1 MGLEGKKHL
10 QYLRAKEWIIMTNKD
25 PKQNQRRQDT
35 LLVRGGT
42 LRSMHKETS
51 EAIFLTSG
59 FVYDSAE
66 EAEARFKGEL
76 PGYLYGRYANPTNT
90 MLEDK
95 LRALDGAEAC
105 RLAASGMAAVQAA
118 LLASVRAGDH
128 IIAGKAL
135 FSSCRYII
143 ETLLPRYG
151 VEFTFVDS
159 SIAAEWENA
168 IKPNTK
174 AFFLESPANPTL
186 EISDIQAI
194 AQIAKKA
201 NARLIVDNVFAT
213 PLLQKPFELGAD
225 VIVYS
230 LTKHCDG
237 QGRVLAGA
245 ILGDE
250 KWVTEELDPILRH
263 TGPAL
268 SPFVAWVV
276 LKGMET
282 LSLRIDRAC
291 ENAEKLADII
301 GNHEAV
307 NFVRYPMRQDH
318 PQHELAMRQ
327 MKKGGTIIAF
337 ELKGSKNAA
346 YKFLNSLEI
355 IDISNNLGDAKS
367 LATHPATT
375 THKLFEP
382 DVQLTLGVTQGLVRL
397 SVGIEDIE
405 DLSEDVINALNKAI

>member
-1 MGLEGKKHL
+1 
-10 QYLRAKEWIIMTNKD
+10 MTNKD

-42 LRSMHKETS
+42 KRSNHKETS

-95 LRALDGAEAC
+95 LRALEGAEAC

-118 LLASVRAGDH
+118 MLASVRAGDH
-128 IIAGKAL
+128 IVSAKAL
-135 FSSCRYII
+135 FSSCRFII
-143 ETLLPRYG
+143 ETLLPRFG
-151 VEFTFVDS
+151 VEFTLVDG
-159 SIAAEWENA
+159 ANTQEWANA
-168 IKPNTK
+168 VKPNTK
-174 AFFLESPANPTL
+174 AFFLETPANPTL
-186 EISDIQAI
+186 EISDIKAI
-194 AQIAKKA
+194 ADIAHNA
-201 NARLIVDNVFAT
+201 GARLIIDNVFAT
-213 PLLQKPFELGAD
+213 PLLQKPFEFGAD
-225 VIVYS
+225 VVVYS

-250 KWVTEELDPILRH
+250 KWVLEELDPVLRH
-263 TGPAL
+263 TGPAM

-276 LKGMET
+276 IKGMET
-282 LSLRIDRAC
+282 LSLRVDRAC
-291 ENAEKLADII
+291 ENAQKLADII
-301 GNHEAV
+301 ANHKAV
-307 NFVRYPMRQDH
+307 NYVRYPSRKDH
-318 PQHELAMRQ
+318 PQHELAMQQ

-337 ELKGSKNAA
+337 EVKNGKEGAF
-346 YKFLNSLEI
+346 KFLNALEI

-367 LATHPATT
+367 LSTHPATT

-382 DVQLTLGVTQGLVRL
+382 EVQLTLGVTPGLIRL
-397 SVGIEDIE
+397 SVGIEDIDDLAE
-405 DLSEDVINALNKAI
+405 DISNALNACLEI

>member
-1 MGLEGKKHL
+1 
-10 QYLRAKEWIIMTNKD
+10 MTNKD
-25 PKQNQRRQDT
+25 TKQNQRRQNT

-42 LRSMHKETS
+42 NRSGFKETS

-95 LRALDGAEAC
+95 LRALDGAQAC

-118 LLASVRAGDH
+118 MLASLRSGDH
-128 IIAGKAL
+128 IVSAKAL
-135 FSSCRYII
+135 FSSCRFII

-151 VEFTFVDS
+151 IEFTLVDG
-159 SIAAEWENA
+159 ANTQEWANA
-168 IKPNTK
+168 VKPNTK
-174 AFFLESPANPTL
+174 AFFLETPTNPTL
-186 EISDIQAI
+186 EVSDIKAI
-194 AQIAKKA
+194 AQIAHEA
-201 NARLIVDNVFAT
+201 GARLIVDNVFAT

-225 VIVYS
+225 VVVYS

-250 KWVTEELDPILRH
+250 KWVLEELDPILRH

-282 LSLRIDRAC
+282 LSLRVDRAC
-291 ENAEKLADII
+291 DNAQKLADII
-301 GNHEAV
+301 ANHNAV
-307 NFVRYPMRQDH
+307 NYVRYPTRKDH
-318 PQHELAMRQ
+318 PQHELAMQQ

-337 ELKGSKNAA
+337 EIKNGKEGAF
-346 YKFLNSLEI
+346 KFLNALEI

-382 DVQLTLGVTQGLVRL
+382 EVQLTLGVTPGLIRL
-397 SVGIEDIE
+397 SVGIEDFDDLKE
-405 DLSEDVINALNKAI
+405 DILQALNA

>member
-1 MGLEGKKHL
+1 MQQVGS
-10 QYLRAKEWIIMTNKD
+10 MTNKD
-25 PKQNQRRQDT
+25 PKQNQRRQNT

-42 LRSMHKETS
+42 KRSNHKETS

-90 MLEDK
+90 MLEER
-95 LRALDGAEAC
+95 LAALDGAQVC

-128 IIAGKAL
+128 IVAGKAL

-151 VEFTFVDS
+151 VEFTLVEGANTQAWAD
-159 SIAAEWENA
+159 AV
-168 IKPNTK
+168 KPNTK

-186 EISDIQAI
+186 EISDIKSI
-194 AQIAKKA
+194 ADIAHKA
-201 NARLIVDNVFAT
+201 GARLIVDNAFAT
-213 PLLQKPFELGAD
+213 PLLQKPLELGAD

-263 TGPAL
+263 TGPAM

-282 LSLRIDRAC
+282 LSLRVDRMC
-291 ENAEKLADII
+291 DNAQKIADLI
-301 GNHEAV
+301 GSHEAV
-307 NFVRYPMRQDH
+307 NYVRYPTRKDH
-318 PQHELAMRQ
+318 PQHELAMSQ
-327 MKKGGTIIAF
+327 MKNGGTIVAF
-337 ELKGSKNAA
+337 ELKGGKDGA
-346 YKFLNSLEI
+346 YKFLNALEI

-367 LATHPATT
+367 LATHPSTT
-375 THKLFEP
+375 THKLFEA
-382 DVQLTLGVTQGLVRL
+382 DVQAELGVTQGLIRL
-397 SVGIEDIE
+397 SVGIEDID
-405 DLSEDVINALNKAI
+405 DLLEDVKHALDKAK

>member
-1 MGLEGKKHL
+1 
-10 QYLRAKEWIIMTNKD
+10 MTNKD
-25 PKQNQRRQDT
+25 PKQNQRRQNT

-42 LRSMHKETS
+42 KRSNHKETS

-90 MLEDK
+90 MLEER
-95 LRALDGAEAC
+95 LAALDGAQAC

-118 LLASVRAGDH
+118 MLASVRAGDH
-128 IIAGKAL
+128 IVAGKAL

-151 VEFTFVDS
+151 VEFTLVEGANTKAWAD
-159 SIAAEWENA
+159 AVR
-168 IKPNTK
+168 PNTK
-174 AFFLESPANPTL
+174 AFFMESPANPTL
-186 EISDIQAI
+186 EVSDIKAI
-194 AQIAKKA
+194 ADIAHKA
-201 NARLIVDNVFAT
+201 GARLIVDNVFAT

-263 TGPAL
+263 TGPAM

-276 LKGMET
+276 LKGLET
-282 LSLRIDRAC
+282 LSLRVDRMC
-291 ENAEKLADII
+291 DNAQKLADLI
-301 GNHEAV
+301 GSHDAV
-307 NFVRYPMRQDH
+307 NFVRYPTRKDH
-318 PQHELAMRQ
+318 PQHELAMKQ
-327 MKKGGTIIAF
+327 MKKGGTIVAF
-337 ELKGSKNAA
+337 ELKSGKDGA

-355 IDISNNLGDAKS
+355 VDISNNLGDTKS

-375 THKLFEP
+375 THKLFEA
-382 DVQLTLGVTQGLVRL
+382 DVQAELGVTAGLIRL
-397 SVGIEDIE
+397 SVGIEDID
-405 DLSEDVINALNKAI
+405 DLLEDVKQALDKAK

>member
-1 MGLEGKKHL
+1 
-10 QYLRAKEWIIMTNKD
+10 MTNKD
-25 PKQNQRRQDT
+25 PKQNQRRQNT

-42 LRSMHKETS
+42 KRSNHKETS

-90 MLEDK
+90 MLEER
-95 LRALDGAEAC
+95 LAALDGAQVC

-128 IIAGKAL
+128 IVAGKAL

-151 VEFTFVDS
+151 VEFTLVEGANTKAWAD
-159 SIAAEWENA
+159 AV
-168 IKPNTK
+168 KPNTK

-186 EISDIQAI
+186 EISDIKSI
-194 AQIAKKA
+194 ADIAHKA
-201 NARLIVDNVFAT
+201 GARLIVDNAFAT
-213 PLLQKPFELGAD
+213 PLLQKPIELGAD

-263 TGPAL
+263 TGPAM

-282 LSLRIDRAC
+282 LSLRVDRMC
-291 ENAEKLADII
+291 DNAQKIADLI
-301 GNHEAV
+301 GSHEAV
-307 NFVRYPMRQDH
+307 NYVRYPTRKDH
-318 PQHELAMRQ
+318 PQHELAMSQ
-327 MKKGGTIIAF
+327 MKNGGTIVAF
-337 ELKGSKNAA
+337 ELKGGKDGA
-346 YKFLNSLEI
+346 YKFLNALEI
-355 IDISNNLGDAKS
+355 VDISNNLGDAKS

-375 THKLFEP
+375 THKLFEA
-382 DVQLTLGVTQGLVRL
+382 DVQAELGVTQGLIRL
-397 SVGIEDIE
+397 SVGIEDID
-405 DLSEDVINALNKAI
+405 DLLEDVKQALDKAK

>member
-1 MGLEGKKHL
+1 
-10 QYLRAKEWIIMTNKD
+10 MTNKD

-42 LRSMHKETS
+42 KRSSHKETS

-66 EAEARFKGEL
+66 EAEARFKGEI

-90 MLEDK
+90 MLEER
-95 LRALDGAEAC
+95 LAALEGAEVC

-128 IIAGKAL
+128 IVAGKAA
-135 FSSCRYII
+135 FSSCRYIV
-143 ETLLPRYG
+143 ETLLPKFG
-151 VEFTFVDS
+151 VEFTLIDVFDND
-159 SIAAEWENA
+159 AWEKA
-168 IKPNTK
+168 VKPNTK
-174 AFFLESPANPTL
+174 VFFFESPINPTL
-186 EISDIQAI
+186 EIADLDAI
-194 AQIAKKA
+194 CKIAKA
-201 NARLIVDNVFAT
+201 NDIRVIVDNAFAT
-213 PLLQKPFELGAD
+213 PLLQKPMEYGAD

-263 TGPAL
+263 TGPAM

-282 LSLRIDRAC
+282 LSLRVDRMC
-291 ENAEKLADII
+291 NNAQTLADLIAEHP
-301 GNHEAV
+301 NV
-307 NFVRYPMRQDH
+307 NFARYPTRKDH
-318 PQHELAMRQ
+318 PQYELANKQ
-327 MKKGGTIIAF
+327 MKRGGTIIAID
-337 ELKGSKNAA
+337 LKGGKDAA
-346 YKFLNSLEI
+346 FKFLNALEI
-355 IDISNNLGDAKS
+355 VDISNNLGDAKS

-375 THKLFEP
+375 THKTFEP
-382 DVQLTLGVTQGLVRL
+382 DVQLTMGITPGLIRF
-397 SVGIEDIE
+397 SVGIEDID
-405 DLSEDVINALNKAI
+405 DLIEDVKQALDKAK

>member
-1 MGLEGKKHL
+1 M
-10 QYLRAKEWIIMTNKD
+10 QYWGFMTNKD
-25 PKQNQRRQDT
+25 PNQNNRRQDT

-42 LRSMHKETS
+42 LRSGHKETS

-95 LRALDGAEAC
+95 LRALEGAEAC
-105 RLAASGMAAVQAA
+105 RLASSGMAAVQAA
-118 LLASVRAGDH
+118 MLSSVKAGDH
-128 IIAGKAL
+128 IVAGKAL

-143 ETLLPRYG
+143 ETLLPKFG
-151 VEFTFVDS
+151 VEFTLIDS
-159 SIAAEWENA
+159 SDTSAWESA
-168 IKPNTK
+168 VKPNTK
-174 AFFLESPANPTL
+174 VFFLESPANPTL
-186 EISDIQAI
+186 EVSDIRAI
-194 AQIAKKA
+194 CEIAHKHG
-201 NARLIVDNVFAT
+201 ARVIVDNVFAT
-213 PLLQKPFELGAD
+213 PLLQKPINLGAD
-225 VIVYS
+225 VVVYS

-250 KWVTEELDPILRH
+250 KWVTEELDPVLRH
-263 TGPAL
+263 TGPAM

-282 LSLRIDRAC
+282 LSLRVERAC
-291 ENAEKLADII
+291 INAQKLADII
-301 GNHEAV
+301 GESNAV
-307 NFVRYPMRQDH
+307 NFVRYPTRKDH
-318 PQHELAMRQ
+318 PQHELAMSQ
-327 MKKGGTIIAF
+327 MKMGGTIIAF
-337 ELKGSKNAA
+337 EFKGGKEAA
-346 YKFLNSLEI
+346 YKFLNALRI

-382 DVQLTLGVTQGLVRL
+382 HIQMELGVTPGLVRL

-405 DLSEDVINALNKAI
+405 DLVEDVSQALLKAV

>member
-1 MGLEGKKHL
+1 
-10 QYLRAKEWIIMTNKD
+10 MTNKD
-25 PKQNQRRQDT
+25 PKQNQRRQNT

-42 LRSMHKETS
+42 KRSNHKETS

-90 MLEDK
+90 MLEER
-95 LRALDGAEAC
+95 LAALDGAQAC

-118 LLASVRAGDH
+118 MLASVRAGDH
-128 IIAGKAL
+128 IVAGKAL

-151 VEFTFVDS
+151 VEFTLVEGANTKAWAD
-159 SIAAEWENA
+159 AVR
-168 IKPNTK
+168 PNTK
-174 AFFLESPANPTL
+174 AFFMESPANPTL
-186 EISDIQAI
+186 EVSDIKAI
-194 AQIAKKA
+194 ADIAHKA
-201 NARLIVDNVFAT
+201 GARLIVDNVFAT

-263 TGPAL
+263 TGPAM

-276 LKGMET
+276 LKGLET
-282 LSLRIDRAC
+282 LSLRVDRMC
-291 ENAEKLADII
+291 DNAQKLADLI
-301 GNHEAV
+301 GSHDAV
-307 NFVRYPMRQDH
+307 NFVRYPTRKDH
-318 PQHELAMRQ
+318 PQHELAMKQ
-327 MKKGGTIIAF
+327 MKKGGTIVAF
-337 ELKGSKNAA
+337 ELKSSKDGA

-355 IDISNNLGDAKS
+355 VDISNNLGDTKS

-375 THKLFEP
+375 THKLFEA
-382 DVQLTLGVTQGLVRL
+382 DVQAELGVTAGLIRL
-397 SVGIEDIE
+397 SVGIEDID
-405 DLSEDVINALNKAI
+405 DLLEDVKQALDKAK

>member
-1 MGLEGKKHL
+1 
-10 QYLRAKEWIIMTNKD
+10 MTNKD
-25 PKQNQRRQDT
+25 PKQNQRRQNT

-42 LRSMHKETS
+42 KRSNHKETS

-90 MLEDK
+90 MLEER
-95 LRALDGAEAC
+95 LASLEGADAC

-128 IIAGKAL
+128 IVAGKAA
-135 FSSCRYII
+135 FSSCRYIV
-143 ETLLPRYG
+143 ETLLPKFG
-151 VEFTFVDS
+151 VEFTLIDVFDND
-159 SIAAEWENA
+159 AWEKA
-168 IKPNTK
+168 VKPNTK
-174 AFFLESPANPTL
+174 VFFFESPINPTL
-186 EISDIQAI
+186 EIADLDAI
-194 AQIAKKA
+194 CKIAKA
-201 NARLIVDNVFAT
+201 NDIRVIVDNAFAT
-213 PLLQKPFELGAD
+213 PLLQKPLEYGAD

-263 TGPAL
+263 TGPAM

-282 LSLRIDRAC
+282 LSLRVDRMC
-291 ENAEKLADII
+291 DNAQTLADLIAEHP
-301 GNHEAV
+301 NV
-307 NFVRYPMRQDH
+307 NFVRYPTRKDH
-318 PQHELAMRQ
+318 PQYELANKQ
-327 MKKGGTIIAF
+327 MKRGGTIIAID
-337 ELKGSKNAA
+337 LKGDKDAA
-346 YKFLNSLEI
+346 FKFLNALEI
-355 IDISNNLGDAKS
+355 VDISNNLGDAKS

-375 THKLFEP
+375 THKTFEP
-382 DVQLTLGVTQGLVRL
+382 DVQLTMGITPGLIRF
-397 SVGIEDIE
+397 SVGIEDID
-405 DLSEDVINALNKAI
+405 DLIEDVKQALDKAK

>member
-1 MGLEGKKHL
+1 
-10 QYLRAKEWIIMTNKD
+10 MTNKD

-42 LRSMHKETS
+42 KRSSHKETS

-66 EAEARFKGEL
+66 EAEARFKGEI

-90 MLEDK
+90 MLEER
-95 LRALDGAEAC
+95 LAALEGAEVC

-118 LLASVRAGDH
+118 LLASVSAGDH
-128 IIAGKAL
+128 IVAGKAA
-135 FSSCRYII
+135 FSSCRYIV
-143 ETLLPRYG
+143 ETLLPKFG
-151 VEFTFVDS
+151 VEFTLIDVFDND
-159 SIAAEWENA
+159 AWEKA
-168 IKPNTK
+168 VKPNTK
-174 AFFLESPANPTL
+174 VFFFESPINPTL
-186 EISDIQAI
+186 EIADLDAI
-194 AQIAKKA
+194 CKIAKA
-201 NARLIVDNVFAT
+201 NDIRVIVDNAFAT
-213 PLLQKPFELGAD
+213 PLLQKPMEYGTD

-263 TGPAL
+263 TGPAM

-282 LSLRIDRAC
+282 LSLRVNRMC
-291 ENAEKLADII
+291 NNAQTLADLIAEHP
-301 GNHEAV
+301 NV
-307 NFVRYPMRQDH
+307 NFARYPTRKDH
-318 PQHELAMRQ
+318 PQYELANKQ
-327 MKKGGTIIAF
+327 MKRGGTIIAID
-337 ELKGSKNAA
+337 LKGGKDAA
-346 YKFLNSLEI
+346 FKFLNALEI
-355 IDISNNLGDAKS
+355 VDISNNLGDAKS

-375 THKLFEP
+375 THKTFEP
-382 DVQLTLGVTQGLVRL
+382 DVQLTMGITPGLIRF
-397 SVGIEDIE
+397 SVGIEDID
-405 DLSEDVINALNKAI
+405 DLIEDVKQALDKAK

>member
-1 MGLEGKKHL
+1 
-10 QYLRAKEWIIMTNKD
+10 MTNKD

-42 LRSMHKETS
+42 LRSGHKETS

-66 EAEARFKGEL
+66 EAEARFKGEM

-105 RLAASGMAAVQAA
+105 RLASSGMAAVQAA
-118 LLASVRAGDH
+118 MLASVKAGDH
-128 IIAGKAL
+128 IVAGKAL

-143 ETLLPRYG
+143 ETLLPKFG
-151 VEFTFVDS
+151 VEFTLIDS
-159 SIAAEWENA
+159 SDTSAWEKA

-174 AFFLESPANPTL
+174 VFFLESPANPTL
-186 EISDIQAI
+186 EVSDIKAI
-194 AQIAKKA
+194 CEIAHKHG
-201 NARLIVDNVFAT
+201 ARVIVDNVFAT
-213 PLLQKPFELGAD
+213 PLLQKPFNLGAD

-263 TGPAL
+263 TGPAM
-268 SPFVAWVV
+268 SPFVAWVI

-282 LSLRIDRAC
+282 LSLRVERAC
-291 ENAEKLADII
+291 NNAQTLADII
-301 GNHEAV
+301 GAHDAID
-307 NFVRYPMRQDH
+307 FVRYPTRKDH
-318 PQHELAMRQ
+318 PQHELAMTQ
-327 MKKGGTIIAF
+327 MKMGGTIIAF
-337 ELKGSKNAA
+337 EFKGGKEAA
-346 YKFLNSLEI
+346 YKFLNALQV

-375 THKLFEP
+375 THKLFDA
-382 DVQLTLGVTQGLVRL
+382 DVQKELGVTPGLIRL

-405 DLSEDVINALNKAI
+405 DLKEDILSALDAAN

>member
-1 MGLEGKKHL
+1 
-10 QYLRAKEWIIMTNKD
+10 MTNKD
-25 PKQNQRRQDT
+25 KKQNQRRQDT

-42 LRSMHKETS
+42 LRSGHKETS

-95 LRALDGAEAC
+95 LRALDGAGAC
-105 RLAASGMAAVQAA
+105 RLASSGMAAVQAA
-118 LLASVRAGDH
+118 MLASVKAGDH
-128 IIAGKAL
+128 IVAGKAL

-143 ETLLPRYG
+143 ETLLPKFG
-151 VEFTFVDS
+151 VEFTLIDS
-159 SIAAEWENA
+159 TNTIEWESA

-174 AFFLESPANPTL
+174 AFFLESPVNPTL
-186 EISDIQAI
+186 EVSDIKAI
-194 AQIAKKA
+194 CEIAHK
-201 NARLIVDNVFAT
+201 NGVRVIIDNVFAT

-225 VIVYS
+225 IVVYS

-250 KWVTEELDPILRH
+250 KWVTEELDPVLRH
-263 TGPAL
+263 TGPAM
-268 SPFVAWVV
+268 SPFVAWVI

-282 LSLRIDRAC
+282 LSLRVERAC
-291 ENAEKLADII
+291 NNAQKLADII
-301 GNHEAV
+301 GAHDAV
-307 NFVRYPMRQDH
+307 KFVRYPTRKDH
-318 PQHELAMRQ
+318 PQNELAMSQ
-327 MKKGGTIIAF
+327 MKMGGTIIAF
-337 ELKGSKNAA
+337 ELKGGKESA

-375 THKLFEP
+375 THKLFDTDTQME
-382 DVQLTLGVTQGLVRL
+382 LGVTPGLIRL

-405 DLSEDVINALNKAI
+405 DLSDDIKQALAAASVTND

>member
-1 MGLEGKKHL
+1 
-10 QYLRAKEWIIMTNKD
+10 MTNKD

-42 LRSMHKETS
+42 KRSNHKETS

-76 PGYLYGRYANPTNT
+76 QGYLYGRYANPTNT
-90 MLEDK
+90 MLEER
-95 LRALDGAEAC
+95 LAALDGAQVC

-128 IIAGKAL
+128 IVAGKAL

-151 VEFTFVDS
+151 VEFTLVEGANTKAWAD
-159 SIAAEWENA
+159 AV
-168 IKPNTK
+168 KPNTK

-186 EISDIQAI
+186 EISDIKSI
-194 AQIAKKA
+194 ADIAHKA
-201 NARLIVDNVFAT
+201 GARLIVDNAFAT
-213 PLLQKPFELGAD
+213 PLLQKPLELGAD

-263 TGPAL
+263 TGPAM

-282 LSLRIDRAC
+282 LSLRVDRMC
-291 ENAEKLADII
+291 DNAQKIADLI
-301 GNHEAV
+301 GSHEAV
-307 NFVRYPMRQDH
+307 NYVRYPTRKDH
-318 PQHELAMRQ
+318 PQNELAMSQ
-327 MKKGGTIIAF
+327 MKNGGTIVAF
-337 ELKGSKNAA
+337 ELKGGKDGA
-346 YKFLNSLEI
+346 YKFLNALEI
-355 IDISNNLGDAKS
+355 VDISNNLGDAKS

-375 THKLFEP
+375 THKLFEA
-382 DVQLTLGVTQGLVRL
+382 DVQAELGVTQGLIRL
-397 SVGIEDIE
+397 SVGIEDID
-405 DLSEDVINALNKAI
+405 DLLEDVKQALDKAK

>member
-1 MGLEGKKHL
+1 
-10 QYLRAKEWIIMTNKD
+10 MTNKD
-25 PKQNQRRQDT
+25 PKQNQRRQNT

-42 LRSMHKETS
+42 KRSNHKETS

-90 MLEDK
+90 MLEER
-95 LRALDGAEAC
+95 LAALDGADAC

-118 LLASVRAGDH
+118 MLASVRAGDH
-128 IIAGKAL
+128 IVAGKAL
-135 FSSCRYII
+135 FSSCRFII

-151 VEFTFVDS
+151 VEFTLVEGANTQAWAD
-159 SIAAEWENA
+159 AV
-168 IKPNTK
+168 KPNTK
-174 AFFLESPANPTL
+174 AFFMESPANPTL
-186 EISDIQAI
+186 EVSDIKAI
-194 AQIAKKA
+194 ADIAHKA
-201 NARLIVDNVFAT
+201 GARLIVDNVFAT

-263 TGPAL
+263 TGPAM

-276 LKGMET
+276 LKGLET
-282 LSLRIDRAC
+282 LSLRVDRMC
-291 ENAEKLADII
+291 DNAQKLAELI
-301 GNHEAV
+301 GSHDAV
-307 NFVRYPMRQDH
+307 NFVRYPARKDH
-318 PQHELAMRQ
+318 PQHELAMKQ
-327 MKKGGTIIAF
+327 MKKGGTIVAF
-337 ELKGSKNAA
+337 ELKGGKDGA
-346 YKFLNSLEI
+346 YKFLNALEI
-355 IDISNNLGDAKS
+355 VDISNNLGDTKS
-367 LATHPATT
+367 LATHPSTT
-375 THKLFEP
+375 THKLFEL
-382 DVQLTLGVTQGLVRL
+382 DVQAELGVTAGLIRL
-397 SVGIEDIE
+397 SVGIEDID
-405 DLSEDVINALNKAI
+405 DLLEDVKQALDKSK

>member
-1 MGLEGKKHL
+1 
-10 QYLRAKEWIIMTNKD
+10 MTNKD

-42 LRSMHKETS
+42 KRSSHKETS

-66 EAEARFKGEL
+66 EAEARFKGEI

-90 MLEDK
+90 MLEER
-95 LRALDGAEAC
+95 LAALEGAEVC

-128 IIAGKAL
+128 IVAGKAA
-135 FSSCRYII
+135 FSSCRYIV
-143 ETLLPRYG
+143 ETLLPKFG
-151 VEFTFVDS
+151 VEFTLIDVFDND
-159 SIAAEWENA
+159 AWEKA
-168 IKPNTK
+168 VKPNTK
-174 AFFLESPANPTL
+174 VFFFESPINPTL
-186 EISDIQAI
+186 EIADLDAI
-194 AQIAKKA
+194 CKIAKA
-201 NARLIVDNVFAT
+201 NDIRVIVDNAFAT
-213 PLLQKPFELGAD
+213 PLLQKPMEYGAD

-263 TGPAL
+263 TGPAM

-282 LSLRIDRAC
+282 LSLRVERMC
-291 ENAEKLADII
+291 NNAQTLADLIAEHP
-301 GNHEAV
+301 NV
-307 NFVRYPMRQDH
+307 NFARYPTRKDH
-318 PQHELAMRQ
+318 PQYELANKQ
-327 MKKGGTIIAF
+327 MKRGGTIIAID
-337 ELKGSKNAA
+337 LKGGKDAA
-346 YKFLNSLEI
+346 FKFLNALEI
-355 IDISNNLGDAKS
+355 VDISNNLGDAKS

-375 THKLFEP
+375 THKTFEP
-382 DVQLTLGVTQGLVRL
+382 DVQLTMGITPGLIRF
-397 SVGIEDIE
+397 SVGIEDID
-405 DLSEDVINALNKAI
+405 DLIEDVKQALDKAK

>member
-1 MGLEGKKHL
+1 
-10 QYLRAKEWIIMTNKD
+10 MTNKD
-25 PKQNQRRQDT
+25 TKQNQRRQNT

-42 LRSMHKETS
+42 NRSGFKETS

-95 LRALDGAEAC
+95 LRALDGAQAC

-118 LLASVRAGDH
+118 MLASLRSGDH
-128 IIAGKAL
+128 IVSAKAL
-135 FSSCRYII
+135 FSSCRFII

-151 VEFTFVDS
+151 IEFTLVDG
-159 SIAAEWENA
+159 ANTQEWANA
-168 IKPNTK
+168 VKPNTK
-174 AFFLESPANPTL
+174 AFFLETPANPTL
-186 EISDIQAI
+186 EVSDIKAI
-194 AQIAKKA
+194 AQIAHEA
-201 NARLIVDNVFAT
+201 GARLIVDNVFAT

-225 VIVYS
+225 VVVYS

-250 KWVTEELDPILRH
+250 KWVLEELDPILRH

-282 LSLRIDRAC
+282 LSLRVDRAC
-291 ENAEKLADII
+291 DNAQKLADII
-301 GNHEAV
+301 ANHNAV
-307 NFVRYPMRQDH
+307 NYVRYPTRKDH
-318 PQHELAMRQ
+318 PQHELAMQQ

-337 ELKGSKNAA
+337 EIKNGKEGAF
-346 YKFLNSLEI
+346 KFLNALEI

-382 DVQLTLGVTQGLVRL
+382 EVQLTLGVTPGLIRL
-397 SVGIEDIE
+397 SVGIEDFDDLKE
-405 DLSEDVINALNKAI
+405 DILQALNA

>member
-1 MGLEGKKHL
+1 MGLKK
-10 QYLRAKEWIIMTNKD
+10 RIICNSCIFMTNKD

-42 LRSMHKETS
+42 KRSGFKETS
-51 EAIFLTSG
+51 EAIYLTSG

-90 MLEDK
+90 MLEER
-95 LRALDGAEAC
+95 LAAIEGAQMC

-118 LLASVRAGDH
+118 LLASVKAGDH
-128 IIAGKAL
+128 IVAGKAA
-135 FSSCRYII
+135 FSSCRYIV
-143 ETLLPRYG
+143 ETLLPKFG
-151 VEFTFVDS
+151 VEFTLIDVFDNE
-159 SIAAEWENA
+159 AWEKA

-174 AFFLESPANPTL
+174 VFFFESPINPTL
-186 EISDIQAI
+186 EIADIGAI
-194 AQIAKKA
+194 CKTAKAKNIRVIID
-201 NARLIVDNVFAT
+201 NAFAT
-213 PLLQKPFELGAD
+213 PLLQKPMEYGAD
-225 VIVYS
+225 IVVYS

-263 TGPAL
+263 TGPAM

-282 LSLRIDRAC
+282 LSLRVERMC
-291 ENAEKLADII
+291 NNAQKIADII
-301 GNHEAV
+301 GAHPSV
-307 NFVRYPMRQDH
+307 NFVRYPFRADH
-318 PQHELAMRQ
+318 PQNELAQKQ
-327 MKKGGTIIAF
+327 MKRGGTMVTFEVKGDKAGAF
-337 ELKGSKNAA
+337 
-346 YKFLNSLEI
+346 KFLNALEI
-355 IDISNNLGDAKS
+355 VDISNNLGDAKS

-375 THKLFEP
+375 THKNFEP
-382 DVQLTLGVTQGLVRL
+382 AVQLSMGITQGLIRL

-405 DLSEDVINALNKAI
+405 DLIEDIKQALDKI

>member
-1 MGLEGKKHL
+1 
-10 QYLRAKEWIIMTNKD
+10 MTNKD

-42 LRSMHKETS
+42 RRSNHKETS

-66 EAEARFKGEL
+66 EAEARFKGEIE
-76 PGYLYGRYANPTNT
+76 GYLYGRYANPTNT
-90 MLEDK
+90 MLEQR
-95 LRALDGAEAC
+95 LAALEGGNGVC

-118 LLASVRAGDH
+118 LIASVKAGDH
-128 IIAGKAL
+128 IVAGKAL

-143 ETLLPRYG
+143 ETLLPKFG
-151 VEFTFVDS
+151 VEFTLVNGS
-159 SIAAEWENA
+159 NTQEWAAA
-168 IKPNTK
+168 VKPNTK
-174 AFFLESPANPTL
+174 VFFAETPANPTL
-186 EISDIQAI
+186 EVTDIKAI
-194 AQIAKKA
+194 AEIAHNA
-201 NARLIVDNVFAT
+201 GARLILDNVFAT

-225 VIVYS
+225 VVVYS

-245 ILGDE
+245 IIGDE

-263 TGPAL
+263 TGPAM

-282 LSLRIDRAC
+282 LSLRVDRMC
-291 ENAEKLADII
+291 DNAARLADLIAA
-301 GNHEAV
+301 HPATS
-307 NFVRYPMRQDH
+307 FVRYPSRADH
-318 PQHELAMRQ
+318 PQQELAMKQ

-337 ELKGSKNAA
+337 EVKGGQEGAF
-346 YKFLNSLEI
+346 KFLNGLEI
-355 IDISNNLGDAKS
+355 VDISNNLGDAKS

-375 THKLFEP
+375 THRSLETA
-382 DVQLTLGVTQGLVRL
+382 VQLELGVTPGLIRL
-397 SVGIEDIE
+397 SVGIEDID
-405 DLSEDVINALNKAI
+405 DLLEDVTAALDKAS

>member
-1 MGLEGKKHL
+1 
-10 QYLRAKEWIIMTNKD
+10 MTNKD
-25 PKQNQRRQDT
+25 PKQNQRRQNT

-42 LRSMHKETS
+42 KRSNHKETS

-90 MLEDK
+90 MLEER
-95 LRALDGAEAC
+95 LAALDGAQAC

-118 LLASVRAGDH
+118 MLASVRAGDH
-128 IIAGKAL
+128 IVAGKAL

-151 VEFTFVDS
+151 VEFTLVEGANTKAWAD
-159 SIAAEWENA
+159 AVR
-168 IKPNTK
+168 PNTK
-174 AFFLESPANPTL
+174 AFFMESPANPTL
-186 EISDIQAI
+186 EVSDIKAI
-194 AQIAKKA
+194 ADIAHKA
-201 NARLIVDNVFAT
+201 GARLIVDNVFAT

-263 TGPAL
+263 TGPAMN
-268 SPFVAWVV
+268 PFVAWVV
-276 LKGMET
+276 LKGLET
-282 LSLRIDRAC
+282 LSLRVDRMC
-291 ENAEKLADII
+291 DNAQKLADLI
-301 GNHEAV
+301 GSHDAV
-307 NFVRYPMRQDH
+307 NFVRYPTRKDH
-318 PQHELAMRQ
+318 PQHELAMKQ
-327 MKKGGTIIAF
+327 MKKGGTIVAF
-337 ELKGSKNAA
+337 ELKSGKDGA

-355 IDISNNLGDAKS
+355 VDISNNLGDTKS

-375 THKLFEP
+375 THKLFEA
-382 DVQLTLGVTQGLVRL
+382 DVQAELGVTAGLIRL
-397 SVGIEDIE
+397 SVGIEDID
-405 DLSEDVINALNKAI
+405 DLLEDVKQALDKAK